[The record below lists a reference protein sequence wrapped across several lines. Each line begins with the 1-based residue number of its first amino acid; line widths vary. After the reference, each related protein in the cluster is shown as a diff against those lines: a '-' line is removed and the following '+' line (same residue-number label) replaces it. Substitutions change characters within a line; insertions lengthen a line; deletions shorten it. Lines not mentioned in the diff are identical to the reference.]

1 MELDLI
7 LVHFFSIPN
16 FDWGK
21 TAIIFGVDMSS
32 SVHANNKKKILTL
45 VKEQTRELDN
55 TSLTEE
61 AEYYINFSR
70 SGRKFCLSLHY
81 NGSNRFLF
89 VNATKM
95 HQFKANN
102 SGIKRYPLCLGNIS
116 KDFYR

>member
-1 MELDLI
+1 MLILINIPIQDMELDLI

-61 AEYYINFSR
+61 AEILY
-70 SGRKFCLSLHY
+70 
-81 NGSNRFLF
+81 
-89 VNATKM
+89 
-95 HQFKANN
+95 
-102 SGIKRYPLCLGNIS
+102 
-116 KDFYR
+116 